1 MNDKTS
7 NKRNV
12 TDPVGVTPPASIVP
26 NGRGRGK
33 NNTRAPLL
41 LARFS
46 SIYLLQS
53 STSSDPIGQL
63 RCIKLVD
70 TFIQCLSEIST
81 AID

>member
-12 TDPVGVTPPASIVP
+12 TDPVGVTPPASMVP

-41 LARFS
+41 LARARPRV
-46 SIYLLQS
+46 IQS
-53 STSSDPIGQL
+53 DNFGASNW
-63 RCIKLVD
+63 
-70 TFIQCLSEIST
+70 
-81 AID
+81 